1 MSETKLMAL
10 REAVNL
16 AMSEEMRKDEN
27 IFLMGEDV
35 GIYGGDFGTSVG
47 MLAEFG
53 EKRVKD
59 TPISEAAI
67 AGAAVGSAITGLR
80 PIVDLTFMDFIT
92 IALDAIV
99 NNGAKNNYMFGG
111 GLKTPVTFR
120 VASGSGIGSAAQ
132 HSQSLESWLT
142 HIPGIKVVA
151 PGNANDAKGL
161 LKSAIQDNNIVIFME
176 PKALYGKKEEVTQDP
191 DFYIPLGKG
200 EIKREG
206 TDLTIVT
213 YGRMLERVL
222 KAAEE
227 VAEQGINVEV
237 VDPRTLIPLDKEL
250 IFESV
255 KKTGNL
261 CWSMMLIRQVDSSV
275 RLLLWLQK
283 VKLLITLTTQLYV
296 WQVKMCLYL
305 MRVSWNKRFF
315 QMLKRLRLLLSRWSI
330 KETNFLATVK

>member
-1 MSETKLMAL
+1 MSETKVVAL
-10 REAVNL
+10 REAINL
-16 AMSEEMRKDEN
+16 AMSEEMRKDEK
-27 IFLMGEDV
+27 IILMGEDV

-67 AGAAVGSAITGLR
+67 AGSAVGAAQTGLR
-80 PIVDLTFMDFIT
+80 PIVDLTFMDFVT
-92 IALDAIV
+92 IAMDAIV
-99 NNGAKNNYMFGG
+99 NQGAKANYMFGG

-132 HSQSLESWLT
+132 HSQSLEAWLT

-151 PGNANDAKGL
+151 PGTVNDAKAL
-161 LKSAIQDNNIVIFME
+161 LKSAIRDNNIVIFME
-176 PKALYGKKEEVTQDP
+176 PKALYGKKEEVNLDP

-206 TDLTIVT
+206 IDVTIVS

-227 VAEQGINVEV
+227 VAAEDISVEV
-237 VDPRTLIPLDKEL
+237 VDPRTLIPLDKDL
-250 IFESV
+250 IINSV
-255 KKTGNL
+255 KKTGKVILVNDAYKTGGF
-261 CWSMMLIRQVDSSV
+261 IGEIASV
-275 RLLLWLQK
+275 
-283 VKLLITLTTQLYV
+283 ITESEAFD
-296 WQVKMCLYL
+296 YL
-305 MRVSWNKRFF
+305 DAPV
-315 QMLKRLRLLLSRWSI
+315 LRLASEDVPVPYSHVLETAILPDVAKI
-330 KETNFLATVK
+330 KEAIYKQVRKR

>member
-1 MSETKLMAL
+1 MTETKTMAL

-16 AMSEEMRKDEN
+16 AMTEEMRKDEK

-47 MLAEFG
+47 MYEEFG
-53 EKRVKD
+53 PKRIKD

-67 AGAAVGSAITGLR
+67 AGSAIGAAITGLR
-80 PIVDLTFMDFIT
+80 PIVDITFMDFLT

-132 HSQSLESWLT
+132 HSQSLEAWLT

-151 PGNANDAKGL
+151 PGNANEAKGL
-161 LKSAIQDNNIVIFME
+161 LKSAIQDNNIVVFME
-176 PKALYGKKEEVTQDP
+176 PKALYGKKEEVNLDP
-191 DFYIPLGKG
+191 DFYIPLGEG
-200 EIKREG
+200 DIKRKG
-206 TDLTIVT
+206 TDITIVT

-222 KAAEE
+222 QAADE
-227 VAEQGINVEV
+227 VAAQGISVEV

-250 IFESV
+250 IINSV
-255 KKTGNL
+255 KKTGKV
-261 CWSMMLIRQVDSSV
+261 MLVNDAYKTGGFIGEIAAMIAESEAFDYLDHPIV
-275 RLLLWLQK
+275 RLASEDVPVPYARVLEQAILPDVEK
-283 VKLLITLTTQLYV
+283 IKAEII
-296 WQVKMCLYL
+296 KMA
-305 MRVSWNKRFF
+305 NKG
-315 QMLKRLRLLLSRWSI
+315 
-330 KETNFLATVK
+330 N

>member
-99 NNGAKNNYMFGG
+99 NNGAKNNYMC

-237 VDPRTLIPLDKEL
+237 VDPRTLVPLDKEL

-255 KKTGNL
+255 KKTGKL
-261 CWSMMLIRQVDSSV
+261 MLVNDAYKTGGFIGEIAAMVTESEAFDYLDHPIV
-275 RLLLWLQK
+275 RLASEDVPVPYARVLEQAVLPDVEK
-283 VKLLITLTTQLYV
+283 IEAAII
-296 WQVKMCLYL
+296 KMA
-305 MRVSWNKRFF
+305 NKG
-315 QMLKRLRLLLSRWSI
+315 
-330 KETNFLATVK
+330 N

>member
-16 AMSEEMRKDEN
+16 AMSEEMRKDPD

-67 AGAAVGSAITGLR
+67 AGAAVGAAITGLR

-161 LKSAIQDNNIVIFME
+161 LKSSIQDNNIVIFME

-237 VDPRTLIPLDKEL
+237 VDPRTLVPLDQEL
-250 IFESV
+250 IFDSV
-255 KKTGNL
+255 KKTGKL
-261 CWSMMLIRQVDSSV
+261 MLVNDAYKTGGFIGEIAAMVTESEAFDYLDHPIV
-275 RLLLWLQK
+275 RLASEDVPVPYARVLE
-283 VKLLITLTTQLYV
+283 
-296 WQVKMCLYL
+296 QVVLPDVEKIKAAIIKMA
-305 MRVSWNKRFF
+305 NKG
-315 QMLKRLRLLLSRWSI
+315 
-330 KETNFLATVK
+330 N

>member
-53 EKRVKD
+53 EKRVKV

-132 HSQSLESWLT
+132 HSQSLESWVT

-255 KKTGNL
+255 KKTGKL
-261 CWSMMLIRQVDSSV
+261 MLVNDAYKTGGFIGEIAAMVTESEAFDYLDHPIV
-275 RLLLWLQK
+275 RLASEDVPVPYARVLEQAVLPDVEK
-283 VKLLITLTTQLYV
+283 IKAAII
-296 WQVKMCLYL
+296 KMA
-305 MRVSWNKRFF
+305 NKG
-315 QMLKRLRLLLSRWSI
+315 
-330 KETNFLATVK
+330 N

>member
-1 MSETKLMAL
+1 MSETKVVAL
-10 REAVNL
+10 REAINL
-16 AMSEEMRKDEN
+16 AMSEEMRKDEK
-27 IFLMGEDV
+27 IILMGEDV

-67 AGAAVGSAITGLR
+67 AGSAVGAAQTGLR
-80 PIVDLTFMDFIT
+80 PIVDLTFMDFVT
-92 IALDAIV
+92 IAMDAIV
-99 NNGAKNNYMFGG
+99 NQGAKANYMFGG

-132 HSQSLESWLT
+132 HSQSLEAWLT

-151 PGNANDAKGL
+151 PGTVNDAKAL
-161 LKSAIQDNNIVIFME
+161 LKSAIRDNNIVIFME
-176 PKALYGKKEEVTQDP
+176 PKALYGKKEEVNLDP

-206 TDLTIVT
+206 TDVTIVS

-227 VAEQGINVEV
+227 VAAEDISVEV
-237 VDPRTLIPLDKEL
+237 VDPRTLIPLDKDL
-250 IFESV
+250 IINSV
-255 KKTGNL
+255 KKTGKVILVNDAYKTGGF
-261 CWSMMLIRQVDSSV
+261 IGEISSV
-275 RLLLWLQK
+275 
-283 VKLLITLTTQLYV
+283 ITESEAFD
-296 WQVKMCLYL
+296 YL
-305 MRVSWNKRFF
+305 DAPV
-315 QMLKRLRLLLSRWSI
+315 LRLASEDVPVPYSHVLETAILPDVAKI
-330 KETNFLATVK
+330 KEAIYKQVRKR

>member
-10 REAVNL
+10 REAINL
-16 AMSEEMRKDEN
+16 AMSEEMRKDED

-53 EKRVKD
+53 DKRVRD

-67 AGAAVGSAITGLR
+67 AGAAVGAAITGLR
-80 PIVDLTFMDFIT
+80 PIIDLTFMDFIT

-132 HSQSLESWLT
+132 HSQSLEAWLA

-161 LKSAIQDNNIVIFME
+161 LKSAIRDNNIVLFME

-200 EIKREG
+200 DIKREG
-206 TDLTIVT
+206 TDLTIVS

-222 KAAEE
+222 QAAEE
-227 VAEQGINVEV
+227 VAADGINVEV
-237 VDPRTLIPLDKEL
+237 VDPRTLVPLDKEL
-250 IFESV
+250 IIESV
-255 KKTGNL
+255 KKTGKL
-261 CWSMMLIRQVDSSV
+261 MLVNDAYKTGGFIGEIAAMVTESEAFDYLDHPIV
-275 RLLLWLQK
+275 RLASED
-283 VKLLITLTTQLYV
+283 VPVPYA
-296 WQVKMCLYL
+296 
-305 MRVSWNKRFF
+305 RVLEQAVLPDVAK
-315 QMLKRLRLLLSRWSI
+315 I
-330 KETNFLATVK
+330 KEAIYKMANKQ

>member
-1 MSETKLMAL
+1 MSETKVVAL
-10 REAVNL
+10 REAINL
-16 AMSEEMRKDEN
+16 AMSEEMRKDEK
-27 IFLMGEDV
+27 IILMGEDV

-67 AGAAVGSAITGLR
+67 AGSAVGAAQTGLR
-80 PIVDLTFMDFIT
+80 PIVDLTFMDFVT
-92 IALDAIV
+92 IAMDAIV
-99 NNGAKNNYMFGG
+99 NQGAKANYMFGS

-132 HSQSLESWLT
+132 HSQSLEAWLT

-151 PGNANDAKGL
+151 PGTVNDAKAL
-161 LKSAIQDNNIVIFME
+161 LKSAIRDNNIVIFME
-176 PKALYGKKEEVTQDP
+176 PKALYGKKEEVNLDP

-206 TDLTIVT
+206 TDVTIVS

-227 VAEQGINVEV
+227 VAAEDISVEV
-237 VDPRTLIPLDKEL
+237 VDPRTLIPLDKDL
-250 IFESV
+250 IINSV
-255 KKTGNL
+255 KKTGKVILVNDAYKTGGF
-261 CWSMMLIRQVDSSV
+261 IGEIASV
-275 RLLLWLQK
+275 ITESEAFDYLDAPVFRLASEDVPVPYSHVLETAILPDVAK
-283 VKLLITLTTQLYV
+283 
-296 WQVKMCLYL
+296 
-305 MRVSWNKRFF
+305 
-315 QMLKRLRLLLSRWSI
+315 I
-330 KETNFLATVK
+330 KEAIYKQVRKR

>member
-1 MSETKLMAL
+1 MAETKVMAL
-10 REAVNL
+10 REAINL
-16 AMSEEMRKDEN
+16 AMSEEMRKDED

-53 EKRVKD
+53 EKRVRD

-67 AGAAVGSAITGLR
+67 AGAAVGAAITGLR
-80 PIVDLTFMDFIT
+80 PIIDLTFMDFIT

-111 GLKTPVTFR
+111 GLITPVTYR

-132 HSQSLESWLT
+132 HSQSLEAWLT

-161 LKSAIQDNNIVIFME
+161 LKSSIRDNNIVIFME
-176 PKALYGKKEEVTQDP
+176 PKALYGKKEEVTLDP

-206 TDLTIVT
+206 KDITIVS

-222 KAAEE
+222 QAAEE
-227 VAEQGINVEV
+227 VAADGINVEV
-237 VDPRTLIPLDKEL
+237 VDPRTLIPLDKD
-250 IFESV
+250 IIINSV
-255 KKTGNL
+255 KKTGKL
-261 CWSMMLIRQVDSSV
+261 MLVNDAYKTGGFIGEIATMVAESEAFDYLDHPIV
-275 RLLLWLQK
+275 RLASED
-283 VKLLITLTTQLYV
+283 VPVPYA
-296 WQVKMCLYL
+296 
-305 MRVSWNKRFF
+305 RVLEQAVLPDVAKIKAAIYKIANKG
-315 QMLKRLRLLLSRWSI
+315 
-330 KETNFLATVK
+330 

>member
-53 EKRVKD
+53 EKRVRD

-206 TDLTIVT
+206 TDLTIVS

-237 VDPRTLIPLDKEL
+237 VDPRTLVPLDKEL
-250 IFESV
+250 IFDSV
-255 KKTGNL
+255 KKTGKL
-261 CWSMMLIRQVDSSV
+261 MLV
-275 RLLLWLQK
+275 
-283 VKLLITLTTQLYV
+283 
-296 WQVKMCLYL
+296 
-305 MRVSWNKRFF
+305 N
-315 QMLKRLRLLLSRWSI
+315 
-330 KETNFLATVK
+330 

>member
-67 AGAAVGSAITGLR
+67 AGAAVGAAITGLR

-255 KKTGNL
+255 KKTGKL
-261 CWSMMLIRQVDSSV
+261 MLVNDAYKTGGFIGEIAAMVTESEAFDYLDHPIV
-275 RLLLWLQK
+275 RLASEDVPVPYARVLEQAVLPDVEK
-283 VKLLITLTTQLYV
+283 IKAEII
-296 WQVKMCLYL
+296 KMA
-305 MRVSWNKRFF
+305 NKG
-315 QMLKRLRLLLSRWSI
+315 
-330 KETNFLATVK
+330 N

>member
-16 AMSEEMRKDEN
+16 AMSEEMRKDEK

-35 GIYGGDFGTSVG
+35 GVYGGDFGTSVG
-47 MLAEFG
+47 MLEEFG
-53 EKRVKD
+53 AKRVKD

-67 AGAAVGSAITGLR
+67 AGSAVGAAITGLR

-132 HSQSLESWLT
+132 HSQSLEAWLT

-161 LKSAIQDNNIVIFME
+161 LKSAIRDNNIVIFME

-206 TDLTIVT
+206 TDITIVS

-222 KAAEE
+222 QAAEE
-227 VAEQGINVEV
+227 VTADGINVEV
-237 VDPRTLIPLDKEL
+237 VDPRTLIPLDKE
-250 IFESV
+250 IIINSV
-255 KKTGNL
+255 KKTGKLLLVNDAYKTGGFIGEIA
-261 CWSMMLIRQVDSSV
+261 SMVAESEAFDYLDHPIV
-275 RLLLWLQK
+275 RLASED
-283 VKLLITLTTQLYV
+283 VPVPYA
-296 WQVKMCLYL
+296 
-305 MRVSWNKRFF
+305 RVLEQAILPDVTKIKKAIYDIANK
-315 QMLKRLRLLLSRWSI
+315 
-330 KETNFLATVK
+330 A

>member
-16 AMSEEMRKDEN
+16 AMSEEMRKDED

-67 AGAAVGSAITGLR
+67 AGAAVGAAITGLR

-255 KKTGNL
+255 KKTGKL
-261 CWSMMLIRQVDSSV
+261 MLVNDAYKTGGFIGEIAAMVTESEAFDYLDHPIV
-275 RLLLWLQK
+275 RLASEDVPVPYARVLEQAVLPDVEK
-283 VKLLITLTTQLYV
+283 IKAAII
-296 WQVKMCLYL
+296 KM
-305 MRVSWNKRFF
+305 VNKG
-315 QMLKRLRLLLSRWSI
+315 
-330 KETNFLATVK
+330 N

>member
-1 MSETKLMAL
+1 MSETKVVAL
-10 REAVNL
+10 REAINL
-16 AMSEEMRKDEN
+16 AMSEEMRKDEK
-27 IFLMGEDV
+27 IILMGEDV

-67 AGAAVGSAITGLR
+67 AGSAVGAAQTGLR
-80 PIVDLTFMDFIT
+80 PIVDLTFMDFVT
-92 IALDAIV
+92 IAMDAIV
-99 NNGAKNNYMFGG
+99 NQGAKANYMFGG

-132 HSQSLESWLT
+132 HSQSLEAWLT

-151 PGNANDAKGL
+151 PGTVNDAKAL
-161 LKSAIQDNNIVIFME
+161 LKSAIRDNNIVIFME
-176 PKALYGKKEEVTQDP
+176 PKALYGKKEEVNLDP

-206 TDLTIVT
+206 TDVTIVS

-227 VAEQGINVEV
+227 VAAEDISVEV
-237 VDPRTLIPLDKEL
+237 VDPRTLIPLDKDL
-250 IFESV
+250 IINSV
-255 KKTGNL
+255 KKTGKVILVNDAYKTGGF
-261 CWSMMLIRQVDSSV
+261 IGEIASV
-275 RLLLWLQK
+275 
-283 VKLLITLTTQLYV
+283 ITESEAFD
-296 WQVKMCLYL
+296 YL
-305 MRVSWNKRFF
+305 DVPV
-315 QMLKRLRLLLSRWSI
+315 LRLASEDVPVPYSHVLETAILPDVAKI
-330 KETNFLATVK
+330 KEAIYKQVRKR